1 MSPALLTASG
11 PLARSMSSERRQNV
25 ADFRLTMDG
34 QDFTDRVRPRLVSLR
49 LSEKRGGEAD
59 DLDLVLDDSDGKL
72 VIPRKGVRI
81 HLVLGWRC
89 GADVNIG
96 MVDKGSFTVD
106 EASWDSAPDT
116 ITIRARS
123 ADLTG
128 GYRVRRE
135 RSHRATTLG
144 AIVAQVAA
152 AHGYT
157 PHVDAALASVPV
169 DVLVQDQRSD
179 MAMIRTLGRQH
190 DAVATVKNGRLILQ
204 RIGAGSTSSGR
215 ELPTATILRSDV
227 DRATWRTVDRDAYTK
242 VEARWHDQDG
252 ATRKTVA
259 ADVAG
264 RTGGSDD
271 KKVRRLK
278 KTYHTEADARAA
290 AQAEAGR
297 VARRGAELTLDLGF
311 GRPDLY
317 PEQRVKV
324 AGFKAAIDAAA
335 WIIAKA
341 DHALDGRGGL
351 TTSLGL
357 ETA

>member
-1 MSPALLTASG
+1 LAAG
-11 PLARSMSSERRQNV
+11 NPLALSLSGERRQNV
-25 ADFRLTMDG
+25 ADFRLTLDG
-34 QDFTDRVRPRLVSLR
+34 QDLTDRVRPRLVSLR

-59 DLDLVLDDSDGKL
+59 DLDLVLDDSDGRL
-72 VIPRKGVRI
+72 VIPRKGVLIR
-81 HLVLGWRC
+81 LALGWKC
-89 GADVNIG
+89 GADVNVG

-123 ADLTG
+123 ADLTA

-144 AIVAQVAA
+144 AIVAQVAT
-152 AHGYT
+152 AHGYS
-157 PHVDAALASVPV
+157 PHVDASLASVPV

-179 MAMIRTLGRQH
+179 MAMIRALGRQH
-190 DAVATVKNGRLILQ
+190 DAVATVKNGKLILK
-204 RIGAGSTSSGR
+204 RIGATATSSGR
-215 ELPTATILRSDV
+215 VIAAKTIRRSDV
-227 DRATWRTVDRDAYTK
+227 DRATWRTVERDAYTK

-252 ATRKTVA
+252 ATRKTVS
-259 ADVAG
+259 ADIVG
-264 RTGGSDD
+264 KGGEATDD

-278 KTYHTEADARAA
+278 KVYHSEGDAKAA

-297 VARRGAELTLDLGF
+297 VGRRGAELELGLGF

-317 PEQRVKV
+317 PERRVAV
-324 AGFKAAIDAAA
+324 AGFKPQIDAAA

-341 DHALDGRGGL
+341 DHSLDARGGL
-351 TTSLGL
+351 TTSLAL
-357 ETA
+357 EQC

>member
-1 MSPALLTASG
+1 MIPALLTAAT
-11 PLARSMSSERRQNV
+11 PLALSLSGERRQNV
-25 ADFRLTMDG
+25 ADFRLTLDG
-34 QDFTDRVRPRLVSLR
+34 EDLTDRVRPRLVSLR

-72 VIPRKGVRI
+72 AIPRKGVRI
-81 HLVLGWRC
+81 RLALGWRC
-89 GADVNIG
+89 GADVNVG

-116 ITIRARS
+116 VTIRARS
-123 ADLTG
+123 ADLTA

-144 AIVAQVAA
+144 AIVAQVAS
-152 AHGYT
+152 AHGYA
-157 PHVDAALASVPV
+157 PHVDPSLAAVPV

-179 MAMIRTLGRQH
+179 MAMIRALGRRH
-190 DAVATVKNGRLILQ
+190 DAVATVKNGRLILAP
-204 RIGAGSTSSGR
+204 IGAGTTSTGR
-215 ELPTATILRSDV
+215 AIAAATILRSDV
-227 DRATWRTVDRDAYTK
+227 DRATWRTVERDAYTK

-252 ATRKTVA
+252 ATRKTVS

-264 RTGGSDD
+264 KNGGDD

-278 KTYHTEADARAA
+278 RTYHSEADARAA

-317 PEQRVKV
+317 PERRVKV
-324 AGFKAAIDAAA
+324 AGFKPQIDAAA

-341 DHALDGRGGL
+341 DHTFDGRGGL
-351 TTSLGL
+351 ATALSL
-357 ETA
+357 ETK